1 MKRVQ
6 VAKVLGAHGV
16 KGLVKLL
23 SLTEDPVSVAELA
36 GLEDEAGRKVTLSL
50 EGSHKGALLVWIEGV
65 ETREAAEALKGAA
78 LYVPRSALPEPEADE
93 FYFADLVGLEVEM
106 AGEALGVVVAVADF
120 GAGPLLEVRPRA
132 GGGTVYVPFTR
143 EAVPRV
149 DIAAGR
155 MEVVLPPG
163 LWPGR

>member
-6 VAKVLGAHGV
+6 VARVLGAHGV
-16 KGLVKLL
+16 HGLVKLL
-23 SLTEDPVSVAELA
+23 PLTEDPASVAELP
-36 GLEDEAGRKVTLSL
+36 GLEDEAGRAVSVRI
-50 EGSHKGALLVWIEGV
+50 EGSHKGALLVRMAGIA
-65 ETREAAEALKGAA
+65 TREAAEALRGAA

-106 AGEALGVVVAVADF
+106 AGEVLGTVIAVADF
-120 GAGPLLEVRPRA
+120 GAGPLLEVRPQA
-132 GGGTVYVPFTR
+132 SGGTVYVPFTR
-143 EAVPRV
+143 ETVPRV